1 MMSKTPTT
9 WRGMLLPKPNRVKWT
24 WKRYLLLAFS
34 IALLLDSFF
43 VPFHG
48 NVDPGGAGEGM
59 LAILLGARAASICEL
74 PLSVVISAAAVV
86 ALAFASDHRLL
97 KSPSMIWT
105 PLGIFLVLVVL
116 FRGRGKR
123 DQADANGGSANP
135 DSGSVLHAGNSPD

>member
-1 MMSKTPTT
+1 MRSKTPTT
-9 WRGMLLPKPNRVKWT
+9 WREMLLPKPKRVKWT
-24 WKRYLLLAFS
+24 WKRHLLLAFS

-86 ALAFASDHRLL
+86 ALAVASDHRLL

-105 PLGIFLVLVVL
+105 PLGILLVLVVL
-116 FRGRGKR
+116 FWGRGKP
-123 DQADANGGSANP
+123 DQIETVPSSARTDPGSA
-135 DSGSVLHAGNSPD
+135 LHLGDKHD